1 LGAVSV
7 IARTV
12 VDRTVADKSR
22 LDVGWSATVRGVW
35 EAVRRHWPAIVSW
48 PLAAGCGLVAL
59 IRVFGLDQGFPLVQ
73 AMSFT
78 PYVALGSI
86 FAAAV
91 AGLSR
96 QWWALGVAGGAAVA
110 LLVCVMPRGV
120 SAGDPSHDGAPITVM
135 SLNLRIGGA
144 DARSIVDLV
153 REAQVD
159 VLALQEYTPDA
170 EHALTEAG
178 LADLLPYGESH
189 PSLGASGSAVF
200 SRVPLTDHGSRVASP
215 DGFFQAYATLE
226 QAGTSV
232 VIESVHPVPPLTA
245 EHTRRWAAGLRN
257 QVRADAP
264 GPPRILAGDFNATL
278 DHSALRELL
287 DTGYRDAAA
296 EAGEGFTPTWPFY
309 GRRSLITPRIALDH
323 VLVPPGIGVRDF
335 RVVTIPRT
343 DHRAIIA
350 MLSV

>member
-1 LGAVSV
+1 
-7 IARTV
+7 
-12 VDRTVADKSR
+12 
-22 LDVGWSATVRGVW
+22 VW
-35 EAVRRHWPAIVSW
+35 EAVRQNWPAIVSW
-48 PLAAGCGLVAL
+48 PLAAGCGLAAL
-59 IRVFGLDQGFPLVQ
+59 IRVFGLDRGLPLVQ

-86 FAAAV
+86 VAAAV

-96 QWWALGVAGGAAVA
+96 QWWALGVAGVAAVA
-110 LLVCVMPRGV
+110 LLFCVVPRGV
-120 SAGDPSHDGAPITVM
+120 AAADPSHGGAPITVM

-144 DARSIVDLV
+144 DAQSIVDLV

-170 EHALTEAG
+170 EHSLMEAG
-178 LADLLPYGESH
+178 LADLLPYRESR
-189 PSLGASGSAVF
+189 PSVGASGSAVF
-200 SRVPLTDHGSRVASP
+200 SRVPLTDQGSRVASP
-215 DGFFQAYATLE
+215 DGFFQAYGTLE
-226 QAGTSV
+226 PVAGTPF
-232 VIESVHPVPPLTA
+232 VIESVHPVPPLNA

-309 GRRSLITPRIALDH
+309 GGRSLITPRIALDH
-323 VLVPPGIGVRDF
+323 VLVPPGVGVRDF
-335 RVVTIPRT
+335 RVVTVPRT